1 MADITPRPA
10 DAILFERGVLTRLR
24 PQDAEDF
31 IQAVADNALHLSD
44 WVPWADDPQARQAK
58 AEGAD
63 ADWLADRAYVYALR
77 LEPTGQIIGGLGL
90 YRRVGEG
97 AIELGYWVAADHT
110 GTGLASAA
118 VSALASVAIALA
130 DIERLELHIDQA
142 NVPSSALARRLGF
155 RLARVYAYDPVTPAQ
170 SGRMQVWLRP

>member
-1 MADITPRPA
+1 M
-10 DAILFERGVLTRLR
+10 G
-24 PQDAEDF
+24 
-31 IQAVADNALHLSD
+31 
-44 WVPWADDPQARQAK
+44 
-58 AEGAD
+58 
-63 ADWLADRAYVYALR
+63 
-77 LEPTGQIIGGLGL
+77 
-90 YRRVGEG
+90 RRR
-97 AIELGYWVAADHT
+97 AIELGYWLAADHT

-118 VSALASVAIALA
+118 VSALASVAVALA